1 VTERFARQRLVSEG
15 RRGYRPHV
23 LGKVRLHYVNAR
35 RGIDEWRD
43 VVLLGPAGA
52 TPAATWDEATRLD
65 GEPTTDDGPAEGFD
79 FEALPASA
87 SREDTMK
94 QLRKALAEWAYR
106 NAMLPQWS
114 CKPLKAWSEPGETE
128 SEFRARMVQFARE
141 ERDRA
146 VDRLRAKYA
155 PKLRAIEKRL
165 RTAEQRADRER
176 SQYEQQK
183 LQAAISVGATVLG
196 AVFGRKLTGTRSI
209 GRATTAA
216 RGASRASR
224 ERADVAR
231 AEEDIE
237 AVLRE
242 RDELERE
249 MEAETEA
256 IRSDYDPTALD
267 VENEALRPRK
277 ADISAA
283 EPVLL
288 WVPVGEDS
296 SGLQRRLI

>member
-1 VTERFARQRLVSEG
+1 
-15 RRGYRPHV
+15 V

-128 SEFRARMVQFARE
+128 SEFRARMVQLARE